1 MEFLNFASMLANKIA
16 TRYVLGLRKF
26 STTQI
31 LSLLAL
37 LGIFLGSM
45 AMVVVLSAFNGFE
58 GLLKEIYHHQDPDLK
73 IFSKQGKTFQL
84 NQNILKELKAIDGVR
99 GAFQTVSDKVSVQY
113 GNGQMVVEIV
123 GIEPGFEKFSRLD
136 TLIRNG
142 EFLVKSGEISLGLVT
157 EPVRNALQ
165 ISLKNDFELLQ
176 ISYPKRKKILK
187 LGTSKIFNQLNV
199 RPTGFVQMDE
209 QRIYAPIEDVREL
222 MDKPE
227 GISYI
232 EIFLKNDEN
241 ETAIKSKIQK
251 VLGADFVIKNETE
264 QHEDLF
270 KILKIEKLFVFL
282 ALGFIILIS
291 SFNLFVSCS
300 MMVIDKKKDLYTLL
314 AMGMQPSDIQKI
326 IRFSGW
332 LVALLG
338 LIPGLIFGYGIC
350 MVQKIYGFVPLGMTS
365 TIIQSYPIEIQAL
378 DFVLISIW
386 VLLIGF
392 VAVIN
397 PAAKAPALVISK
409 I

>member
-1 MEFLNFASMLANKIA
+1 MLANRIA
-16 TRYVLGLRKF
+16 LRYVLGLRKF

-73 IFSKQGKTFQL
+73 VSSKKGKTFL
-84 NQNILKELKAIDGVR
+84 LDPLVIKKLKEIEEVTAV
-99 GAFQTVSDKVSVQY
+99 FQTVSDKASLQY
-113 GNGQMVVEIV
+113 GNGQMVVEII
-123 GIEPGFEKFSRLD
+123 GIEPDYEKFSRLD

-142 EFLVKSGEISLGLVT
+142 DFLVKGGEISLGLVT
-157 EPVRNALQ
+157 EPVRSALQ

-187 LGTSKIFNQLNV
+187 LGTSKIFNQLNI
-199 RPTGFVQMDE
+199 RPKGFVQMDE
-209 QRIYAPIEDVREL
+209 QRVYAPIQDVREL
-222 MDKPE
+222 MDKPA
-227 GISYI
+227 GISYL
-232 EIFLKNDEN
+232 EIFLRNGEN
-241 ETAIKSKIQK
+241 PDAAKSKIQK
-251 VLGADFVIKNETE
+251 VLGDNFFVKNETE

-300 MMVIDKKKDLYTLL
+300 MMVIDKKKDLFTLL
-314 AMGMQPSDIQKI
+314 ALGMQPSDIKKI
-326 IRFSGW
+326 IRISGW
-332 LVALLG
+332 LVTLLG

-350 MVQKIYGFVPLGMTS
+350 LVQKIYGFVPLGMTS
-365 TIIQSYPIEIQAL
+365 TIIQAYPIEIHGL
-378 DFVLISIW
+378 DFVLIAIW

-392 VAVIN
+392 LAVLN
-397 PAAKAPALVISK
+397 PASKAPALVLSK
-409 I
+409 AGFKS